1 MDISKKS
8 AKEGM
13 EMDHSRWK
21 DEKDDMQEEVV
32 IADSAKK

>member
-1 MDISKKS
+1 
-8 AKEGM
+8 M

-32 IADSAKK
+32 TADSAKK